1 MGVQE
6 DTIVALSTPW
16 GESGIGVIRLSG
28 PDCLPLTKTIFRRSV
43 IAPRHN
49 YVGSY
54 QTLEGLSLD
63 DVTFVYFAPN
73 ASFTGEA
80 TLEISCHG
88 NPLILRQVIRDCI
101 QRGCRQANPG
111 EFTRRA
117 FTNGVLDLCQSEAV
131 ADLIH
136 AKSQQALAIARNQ
149 LLGSLSKKID
159 RWVAILMEQIAWIE
173 AYLNFPEEDL
183 PEANR
188 RAYFNELYVLS
199 EEIDKLVHTHAHY
212 QSLQNGITTVIV
224 GAPNVGKSTLLNT
237 LLGHNR
243 AIVSPMPGTTR
254 DFIREYVQLESYGLR
269 LVDTAGIHASCDALE
284 HEGIQKSLEQL
295 EKADLILW
303 VLDQSQ
309 PMPHF
314 EQSFIQLLD
323 PSKTLALLNKAD
335 LPCTD
340 IDFSSYLR
348 QYSYC
353 SISLKEDVEAFNKI
367 QTFIRDFLDQRYEDF
382 SQAAFMVNERHA
394 ESLMEAQIAIKKA
407 IHLFQTQGF
416 EDCLAAELKAALHAM
431 EQMVGRVDYEQILDR
446 IFSRFCIGK

>member
-1 MGVQE
+1 MDVQE

-16 GESGIGVIRLSG
+16 GESGIGVVRLSG
-28 PDCLPLTKTIFRRSV
+28 SDCLHLTKSIFGRSV
-43 IAPRHN
+43 IVPRHN

-54 QTLEGLSLD
+54 QTLEGLLLD
-63 DVTFVYFAPN
+63 DVTFVYFAPH

-88 NPLILRQVIRDCI
+88 NPLILRQVIRDCT

-117 FTNGVLDLCQSEAV
+117 FTNGVLDLCQAEAV

-136 AKSQQALAIARNQ
+136 AKSQQALAMARNQ
-149 LLGSLSKKID
+149 LLGVLSQKID
-159 RWVAILMEQIAWIE
+159 RWVIILMEQIAWIE
-173 AYLNFPEEDL
+173 AYLDFPEEDL

-188 RAYFNELYVLS
+188 RAYFNELRALS
-199 EEIDKLVHTHAHY
+199 EEVEKLVHTHAHY

-237 LLGHNR
+237 LLGHDR

-254 DFIREYVQLESYGLR
+254 DFITEYVQLESYGLR
-269 LVDTAGIHASCDALE
+269 LVDTAGIHISCDALE
-284 HEGIQKSLEQL
+284 HEGIQRSLEQL

-309 PMPHF
+309 PMPHS
-314 EQSFIQLLD
+314 EQRFIQLLD
-323 PSKTLALLNKAD
+323 PSKTLALINKAD
-335 LPCTD
+335 LPCAD
-340 IDFSSYLR
+340 VDFSSYLKR
-348 QYSYC
+348 YPYC
-353 SISLKEDVEAFNKI
+353 SLSLKEDVEAFNKV
-367 QTFIRDFLDQRYEDF
+367 QTFIKSFLDQRYRDF
-382 SQAAFMVNERHA
+382 SQTAFMVNERHA

-431 EQMVGRVDYEQILDR
+431 EQVVGRVDYEQILDR

>member
-28 PDCLPLTKTIFRRSV
+28 PNCLHLTKSIFRRSV
-43 IAPRHN
+43 ITPRRN

-54 QTLEGLSLD
+54 QTLEGFLLD
-63 DVTFVYFAPN
+63 DVTFVYFAPH

-101 QRGCRQANPG
+101 RRGCRQADPG

-117 FTNGVLDLCQSEAV
+117 FTNGVLDLSQAEAV

-136 AKSQQALAIARNQ
+136 AKSQQALVMARNQ
-149 LLGSLSKKID
+149 LLGSLSKQIN
-159 RWVAILMEQIAWIE
+159 RWGAILMEQIAWIE
-173 AYLNFPEEDL
+173 AYLDFPEEDL

-188 RAYFNELYVLS
+188 HAYCDTLHVLS
-199 EEIDKLVHTHAHY
+199 EEIDQLVHTHAHY
-212 QSLQNGITTVIV
+212 QSLQNGIATVIV

-237 LLGHNR
+237 LLGHDR

-254 DFIREYVQLESYGLR
+254 DFITEYIQLESYGLR
-269 LVDTAGIHASCDALE
+269 LVDTAGIHTSCDSLE
-284 HEGIQKSLEQL
+284 HEGIQRSLEQL
-295 EKADLILW
+295 EKANLILW

-323 PSKTLALLNKAD
+323 SSKTLALLNKAD

-340 IDFSSYLR
+340 VDFSSYLK
-348 QYSYC
+348 QYLHC
-353 SISLKEDVEAFNKI
+353 SISLKEDVGAFNKV
-367 QTFIRDFLDQRYEDF
+367 QNFIKDFLDQRYRDF
-382 SQAAFMVNERHA
+382 SQVAFMVNERHT
-394 ESLMEAQIAIKKA
+394 ESLMGAQSAIKKA
-407 IHLFQTQGF
+407 IHLLQTQGF
-416 EDCLAAELKAALHAM
+416 EDCLAAELKTALRAM
-431 EQMVGRVDYEQILDR
+431 EQIVGRVDYEQILDQ

>member
-1 MGVQE
+1 MQE

-28 PDCLPLTKTIFRRSV
+28 PDCLDLTKSIFRRSA
-43 IAPRHN
+43 ITPRHN

-54 QTLEGLSLD
+54 QTLEGLLLD
-63 DVTFVYFAPN
+63 DVTFVYFAPH

-117 FTNGVLDLCQSEAV
+117 FTNGILDLSQAEAV

-136 AKSQQALAIARNQ
+136 AKSQQALVMARNQ
-149 LLGSLSKKID
+149 LLGSLSKQIN
-159 RWVAILMEQIAWIE
+159 RWVAILTEQIAWIE
-173 AYLNFPEEDL
+173 AYLDFPEEDL

-188 RAYFNELYVLS
+188 GAYCDTLHVLS
-199 EEIDKLVHTHAHY
+199 EEIDKMVHTHAHY
-212 QSLQNGITTVIV
+212 QSLQNGIATVIV

-237 LLGHNR
+237 LLGHDR
-243 AIVSPMPGTTR
+243 AIVSPTPGTTR
-254 DFIREYVQLESYGLR
+254 DFITEYVQLESYGLR
-269 LVDTAGIHASCDALE
+269 LVDTAGIHTSCDSLE
-284 HEGIQKSLEQL
+284 YEGIQRSLEQL

-314 EQSFIQLLD
+314 EQSFIQFLD
-323 PSKTLALLNKAD
+323 PSKTLVLLNKAD

-340 IDFSSYLR
+340 VDFPSYLK
-348 QYSYC
+348 QYSHC
-353 SISLKEDVEAFNKI
+353 SISLKEDVDAFSKV
-367 QTFIRDFLDQRYEDF
+367 QSFIKDFLDQRYRDF
-382 SQAAFMVNERHA
+382 SQAAFMVNERHT

-416 EDCLAAELKAALHAM
+416 EDCLAAELKAALKAM
-431 EQMVGRVDYEQILDR
+431 EQIVGRVDYEQILDQ